1 MADISNNDLI
11 EEVSKT
17 EEGGWSET
25 SLTEMKMTMYPLK
38 NVLLQFD
45 FSSRPVQ
52 AAPHSPAHAQS
63 ATAAVVSP

>member
-25 SLTEMKMTMYPLK
+25 SMQLTVALS
-38 NVLLQFD
+38 VLICVP
-45 FSSRPVQ
+45 S
-52 AAPHSPAHAQS
+52 
-63 ATAAVVSP
+63 

>member
-25 SLTEMKMTMYPLK
+25 SMQLTVALSG
-38 NVLLQFD
+38 NV
-45 FSSRPVQ
+45 
-52 AAPHSPAHAQS
+52 
-63 ATAAVVSP
+63 

>member
-25 SLTEMKMTMYPLK
+25 SMQLTVALSCMLIFVSMWIKVRKSFT
-38 NVLLQFD
+38 
-45 FSSRPVQ
+45 FSLE
-52 AAPHSPAHAQS
+52 AEK
-63 ATAAVVSP
+63 